1 MAGSKRHITKIT
13 AQEKRAAYLF
23 LIPAFVGLTF
33 LTYGPLVAVLVL
45 SFFNF
50 GGMVLRPSFVGFL
63 NYIRLFT
70 EDPYFIDSIKVTAY
84 FALISVAGCL
94 VYSLAVAMLLNRKIP
109 ARGFFRAAFY
119 LPYVLPS
126 VAVYIGW
133 SWLYDGN
140 FGLFNYVLNIF
151 GIQKVMFI
159 ADSSLV
165 VPSLA
170 VISVWLSGNLI
181 VIFLAGLQNVPRV
194 YFEAAEID
202 GANKW
207 NQFRHITIPCM
218 TPIIFYNLLMSLV
231 TNLQIVTPALALT
244 SGGPGNSSRFLT
256 YIMYQ
261 YGFMQGRLGYASA
274 VSFMF
279 FILVA
284 IITSIIFATSK
295 EWVFYEGDK

>member
-1 MAGSKRHITKIT
+1 MMAGNKRHSTKIT

-84 FALISVAGCL
+84 FALLSVAGCL
-94 VYSLAVAMLLNRKIP
+94 VYSLGVAMLLNRKIP

-126 VAVYIGW
+126 VAVCIGW
-133 SWLYDGN
+133 SWLYHGN
-140 FGLFNYVLNIF
+140 FGLFNYVLSIF

-170 VISVWLSGNLI
+170 
-181 VIFLAGLQNVPRV
+181 
-194 YFEAAEID
+194 
-202 GANKW
+202 
-207 NQFRHITIPCM
+207 
-218 TPIIFYNLLMSLV
+218 
-231 TNLQIVTPALALT
+231 
-244 SGGPGNSSRFLT
+244 
-256 YIMYQ
+256 IM
-261 YGFMQGRLGYASA
+261 
-274 VSFMF
+274 
-279 FILVA
+279 
-284 IITSIIFATSK
+284 
-295 EWVFYEGDK
+295 